1 MKTKYNQPIVEVI
14 GLKSSCALLAGSAG
28 SVTPTFDNNTIQT
41 GGEQIE
47 AR

>member
-1 MKTKYNQPIVEVI
+1 MKMNYNQPIVEVI
-14 GLKSSCALLAGSAG
+14 DLKLSCALLAGSGG